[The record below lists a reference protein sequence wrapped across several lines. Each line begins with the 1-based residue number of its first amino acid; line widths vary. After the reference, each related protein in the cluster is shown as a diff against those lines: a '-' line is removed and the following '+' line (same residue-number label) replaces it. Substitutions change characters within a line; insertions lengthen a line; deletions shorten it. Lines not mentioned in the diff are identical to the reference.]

1 MEVLSPNSAI
11 LEKTRELCSLIL
23 QSGEYQENV
32 AKIETFFST
41 DGAQEK
47 YRSFAA
53 LGEELHEKQQAGTI
67 TEADI
72 SGYEASLQ
80 ELKSNEVTSNFMDAE
95 ASLNGMLSQISKL
108 VGKTLE
114 LGRLP
119 NPDDLDSGCCG
130 GGGGG
135 GGNSGGGCGCA

>member
-32 AKIETFFST
+32 TKIEAFFANEE
-41 DGAQEK
+41 AQTE
-47 YRSFAA
+47 YRAFSK
-53 LGEELHEKQQAGTI
+53 LGEDMHQKQHAGEI
-67 TEADI
+67 TQEDI
-72 SGYEASLQ
+72 EGYEKELAN
-80 ELKSNEVTSNFMDAE
+80 LKSNEVTAEFMGAE
-95 ASLNGMLSQISKL
+95 ETLNGIVQQVSKL

-119 NPDDLDSGCCG
+119 EPEDLEDSGCCG
-130 GGGGG
+130 GSGDGG
-135 GGNSGGGCGCA
+135 SCCS